1 MALGP
6 KLVERAVQPA
16 LNCSPGTPESRSEP
30 ELMETSETTLPSLGC
45 TLESAGI
52 LKKYICISIPEKC
65 ELVGLKQSLDF
76 TIIFFISSRMIIM

>member
-6 KLVERAVQPA
+6 KLVERAVQ
-16 LNCSPGTPESRSEP
+16 LM
-30 ELMETSETTLPSLGC
+30 ELMETSETALPSLGC

-76 TIIFFISSRMIIM
+76 TIIFFLSSRMIIM